1 MEDTLQQKF
10 LESYNK
16 YNDDIF
22 RFCLVKVRNR
32 DNALDITQD
41 TFTKTWEYLKSGK
54 EIDNI
59 RAFLYQV
66 ARNAIIDWSR
76 KKKNESLDALLES
89 GLEFDSEQGEAA
101 AMHNTL
107 DIKRAVALIHD
118 LPDKYRD
125 IIYFR
130 YVEDLSLQEISNI
143 TGERENTVSV
153 RVHRGIKLLEDL
165 FNKKPL

>member
-10 LESYNK
+10 LEAYDT

-22 RFCLVKVRNR
+22 RFCIVKVRNR
-32 DNALDITQD
+32 DIALDIVQD
-41 TFTKTWEYLKSGK
+41 TFTKTWEYLSAGK
-54 EIDNI
+54 EIDNL

-76 KKKNESLDALLES
+76 KKKSESLDALVET
-89 GLEFDSEQGEAA
+89 GLEFGSNDEIEKTTNVIDA
-101 AMHNTL
+101 
-107 DIKRAVALIHD
+107 KRAAELINE

-125 IIYFR
+125 ILYFR
-130 YVEDLSLQEISNI
+130 YIEDLSIQEISDI

-153 RVHRGIKLLEDL
+153 RVHRGVKMIEEL
-165 FNKKPL
+165 FNKQQS